1 MKMSIKRASRFLVS
15 LSVITLTG
23 TFAMFILLSK
33 QKDKLLNTM
42 DEFGYLRTVVDE
54 LWDVS
59 LSLTNYS
66 RLYVASGDITYYE
79 SYNKLLAWRNDEM
92 ARPADE
98 VSFAQGE
105 KISELDIF
113 KASGATEDEV
123 ALYEQSIAL
132 SENLAKLE
140 TQAMESK
147 RTNRFVP
154 GLATLQE
161 GESINAFAIRILF
174 DGFYQGNVKKI
185 KEPLNILY
193 ERFETRSEEVIQR
206 EKLSYNILGAVTFVC
221 LICVAAVVI
230 ITLSFVSRK
239 FLKPVL
245 GSAHIF
251 DSLGEG
257 DLTVTMKVKDKNEM
271 SKIAQGLNTGIGN
284 LRNLIV
290 IIKKN
295 SAFLD
300 KVSVNL
306 ATNINAMA
314 ASIRQINTGIDETK
328 NDVQT
333 QSSGVTETASTIE
346 EMIRTISSLSDNIQQ
361 QSANIIE
368 ASSSVEQMI
377 ANINQIT
384 HTLENNNELM
394 KNLNEQTT
402 IGKNGMNKANAVITK
417 IAERTDS
424 LLEAS
429 SVIQNIAG
437 QTNLLAMNAAIE
449 AAHAGDSGKG
459 FAVVADEIRK
469 LAEESNMQGREISKA
484 LKETTGIIKELVA
497 AGGEAEH
504 AFGQTVEL
512 AEKIARQENSIT
524 LSMQEQANGS
534 KEVLQAMREINES
547 TQQVDAGSKEML
559 LGSEGVAKEMKQ
571 LSEITVNINNRMIE
585 VAGGATQIN
594 AALVQVD
601 KLTDQNKNM
610 IQHLNKEVS
619 KFTV

>member
-1 MKMSIKRASRFLVS
+1 M
-15 LSVITLTG
+15 
-23 TFAMFILLSK
+23 
-33 QKDKLLNTM
+33 
-42 DEFGYLRTVVDE
+42 
-54 LWDVS
+54 
-59 LSLTNYS
+59 
-66 RLYVASGDITYYE
+66 
-79 SYNKLLAWRNDEM
+79 
-92 ARPADE
+92 
-98 VSFAQGE
+98 
-105 KISELDIF
+105 
-113 KASGATEDEV
+113 
-123 ALYEQSIAL
+123 
-132 SENLAKLE
+132 
-140 TQAMESK
+140 
-147 RTNRFVP
+147 
-154 GLATLQE
+154 
-161 GESINAFAIRILF
+161 
-174 DGFYQGNVKKI
+174 
-185 KEPLNILY
+185 
-193 ERFETRSEEVIQR
+193 
-206 EKLSYNILGAVTFVC
+206 
-221 LICVAAVVI
+221 AAVII
-230 ITLSFVSRK
+230 ITLYFVSRK
-239 FLKPVL
+239 LLKPVL

-251 DSLGEG
+251 NSLGEG
-257 DLTVTMKVKDKNEM
+257 NLTVTMKVNDKNEM
-271 SKIAQGLNTGIGN
+271 SKIAEGLNAGIGN

-300 KVSVNL
+300 KVSADL

-361 QSANIIE
+361 QSANIVE

>member
-1 MKMSIKRASRFLVS
+1 M
-15 LSVITLTG
+15 
-23 TFAMFILLSK
+23 
-33 QKDKLLNTM
+33 
-42 DEFGYLRTVVDE
+42 
-54 LWDVS
+54 
-59 LSLTNYS
+59 
-66 RLYVASGDITYYE
+66 
-79 SYNKLLAWRNDEM
+79 
-92 ARPADE
+92 
-98 VSFAQGE
+98 
-105 KISELDIF
+105 
-113 KASGATEDEV
+113 
-123 ALYEQSIAL
+123 
-132 SENLAKLE
+132 
-140 TQAMESK
+140 
-147 RTNRFVP
+147 
-154 GLATLQE
+154 
-161 GESINAFAIRILF
+161 
-174 DGFYQGNVKKI
+174 
-185 KEPLNILY
+185 
-193 ERFETRSEEVIQR
+193 
-206 EKLSYNILGAVTFVC
+206 
-221 LICVAAVVI
+221 AAVII
-230 ITLSFVSRK
+230 ITLYFVSRK
-239 FLKPVL
+239 LLKPVL

-251 DSLGEG
+251 NSLGEG
-257 DLTVTMKVKDKNEM
+257 NLTVTMKVNDKNEM
-271 SKIAQGLNTGIGN
+271 SKIAEGLNAGIGN

-300 KVSVNL
+300 KVSADL